1 MIIASF
7 CCLPGDAF
15 AAQPACPTT
24 APATFPTGGTNPQV
38 VSIVPM
44 SFYEGSILT
53 LKITG
58 ANLDPTWNILLCSSG
73 SKSAAQPIVAALDA
87 TSTKIALSATVDA
100 PPGSAG
106 SYSVYFED
114 STSKFFD
121 SGQKVSV
128 PSSPLA

>member
-1 MIIASF
+1 
-7 CCLPGDAF
+7 
-15 AAQPACPTT
+15 
-24 APATFPTGGTNPQV
+24 
-38 VSIVPM
+38 M

-58 ANLDPTWNILLCSSG
+58 ANLDPTWNILLCPSG
-73 SKSAAQPIVAALDA
+73 SKSAAQPIVAALNA

-114 STSKFFD
+114 STIA
-121 SGQKVSV
+121 
-128 PSSPLA
+128 SSSIVARKWSSILPTTQSINHA